1 MNPDEI
7 LNNPEKLKILVRI
20 IAHLMGDGCV
30 SKKYFAYFNKN
41 ETLLNNFKKDITDAF
56 GNLHFITG
64 KVQSG
69 TSLIQIKHKETWCF
83 LTSLVK
89 DYRSFSLRFPGFI
102 NTKELQKNFLSALFD
117 DEGCVA
123 LRTFK
128 KTGEI
133 KRNITFTSKSKLFAE
148 EIKHV
153 LETSFDI
160 QSNKINEYTKI
171 WGDKRFV
178 IYTLSITGKEN
189 FVKFRDEINFS
200 HPLKKEKLDAM
211 INSYIRK

>member
-1 MNPDEI
+1 MYEELMQI
-7 LNNPEKLKILVRI
+7 PEKKIVLVRL

-30 SKKYFAYFNKN
+30 SKKYFACYNNNK
-41 ETLLNNFKKDITDAF
+41 TLLDNFKKDVISLF
-56 GNLHFITG
+56 GNIHLVSG
-64 KVQSG
+64 KVG
-69 TSLIQIKHKETWCF
+69 LNTSFYMVQNKPIFLF
-83 LTSLVK
+83 LTSLVA
-89 DYRSFSLRFPGFI
+89 DYRSFSLKIPEFVNETNSQKEFI
-102 NTKELQKNFLSALFD
+102 RALFD

-123 LRTFK
+123 QRTFK

-133 KRNITFTSKSKLFAE
+133 KRNITFTAKSKLFTE
-148 EIKHV
+148 EIKKV
-153 LETSFDI
+153 LETSFNI

-189 FVKFRDEINFS
+189 FIKFRDEINFS
-200 HPLKKEKLDAM
+200 HPLKKSKLDIM